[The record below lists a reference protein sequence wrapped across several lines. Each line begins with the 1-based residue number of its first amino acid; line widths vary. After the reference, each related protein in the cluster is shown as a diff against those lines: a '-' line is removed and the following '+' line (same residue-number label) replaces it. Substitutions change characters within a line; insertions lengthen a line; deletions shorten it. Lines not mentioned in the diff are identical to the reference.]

1 MSADNIILQK
11 IKKQGVLPLYFHPD
25 PSVCVSIL
33 EALYTAG
40 IRVIEFTNRG
50 EQALQNFARLREA
63 KEHTM
68 KDLLIGIG
76 TLKTAEQARQFVAE
90 GADFL
95 ISPGWVPE
103 VAEVAA
109 LHSLFYVPGCMTPT
123 EIIAA
128 ENHGATFIK
137 LFPGHLL
144 GPGFASAIK
153 ELFPRTAFMPTGG
166 VEPERGNLEAWFK
179 SGVVAVGMGSRL
191 ITPAILVAKDYVG
204 LTGATRDVLSLIADI
219 RH

>member
-1 MSADNIILQK
+1 MSRNNPIFDK
-11 IKKQGVLPLYFHPD
+11 IKEQGVLPLYFHPD
-25 PSVCVSIL
+25 PAVCLSVL
-33 EALYTAG
+33 EALYAAG

-50 EQALQNFARLREA
+50 EHALKNFALLKQA
-63 KEHTM
+63 KDERM

-76 TLKTAEQARQFVAE
+76 TLKTAEQARHFVAE

-109 LHSLFYVPGCMTPT
+109 QHNQYYVPGCMTPT

-128 ENHGATFIK
+128 ENQGVTFIK

-144 GPGFASAIK
+144 GPGFMSAIK
-153 ELFPRTAFMPTGG
+153 ELFPHTAFMPTGG
-166 VEPERGNLEAWFK
+166 VEPEKGNLEAWFK
-179 SGVVAVGMGSRL
+179 SGVSAVGMGSKL
-191 ITPAILVAKDYVG
+191 INHALVSKDYAKLTEETVRVLG
-204 LTGATRDVLSLIADI
+204 LIKEI
-219 RH
+219 RG